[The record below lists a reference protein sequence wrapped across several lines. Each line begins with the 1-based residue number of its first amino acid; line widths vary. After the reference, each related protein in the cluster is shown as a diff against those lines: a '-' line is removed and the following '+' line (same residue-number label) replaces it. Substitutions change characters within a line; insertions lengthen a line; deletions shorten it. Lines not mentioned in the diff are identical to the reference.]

1 MIEHK
6 LIEIIESLNR
16 IMSKWNRLIL
26 RRTIINVFTVLL
38 FIQIIVTFALWVFG
52 RDISNTWLG
61 VLTIEFGA
69 WGTMIGFYFNE
80 RHKDDMRSN
89 HE

>member
-1 MIEHK
+1 
-6 LIEIIESLNR
+6 
-16 IMSKWNRLIL
+16 MSKWNRLIL